1 MDDKKKEG
9 KKEAQVSPQI
19 KYSPDFFIDDLASI
33 LSMFQ
38 KKFEIIDHIEF
49 TVKEQATISGL
60 MLGFSSNFLV
70 AYKKLAAWGFLP
82 ELPGQ

>member
-9 KKEAQVSPQI
+9 KKEERVDPQAQ
-19 KYSPDFFIDDLASI
+19 YNPDFFIDDLTSI
-33 LSMFQ
+33 LNMFK

-49 TVKEQATISGL
+49 TVKERALISGL

-70 AYKKLAAWGFLP
+70 AYKKLAGWGFLP
-82 ELPGQ
+82 PIQ